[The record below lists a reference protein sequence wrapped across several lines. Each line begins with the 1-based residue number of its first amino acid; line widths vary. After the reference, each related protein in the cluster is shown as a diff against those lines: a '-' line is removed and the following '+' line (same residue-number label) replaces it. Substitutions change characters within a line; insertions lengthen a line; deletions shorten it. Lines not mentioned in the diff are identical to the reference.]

1 MVAFAMTLFVGL
13 VFSYSYI
20 TSNITAFR
28 SLHCIYIY
36 IISNI
41 TVISHNSWLYLP
53 FHPIFTPNFY
63 NPFKPISHRHLPS
76 ASRSFRRRFLW
87 RCARKAKAS
96 TMSSLPR
103 KVEVQSIYNVLR
115 VYIYIYIM
123 HVYIHVYIYIYMCI
137 YIYVYIYI
145 CIHLI
150 KWFLRLFSTI
160 GKRDPIHGERAPSK
174 PRLLSKVSRVPIR

>member
-63 NPFKPISHRHLPS
+63 NPFKPISHRHPPS

-115 VYIYIYIM
+115 VYIYIHYAR
-123 HVYIHVYIYIYMCI
+123 IHTCI
-137 YIYVYIYI
+137 YIYTCVYIYI
-145 CIHLI
+145 CIHI
-150 KWFLRLFSTI
+150 YMYSFDKM
-160 GKRDPIHGERAPSK
+160 
-174 PRLLSKVSRVPIR
+174 VSASLQYNWQA